1 MHEKPI
7 LRAPE
12 WNWKV
17 STYLFM
23 GGIMGGLGLLALV
36 ARPGRPDERRLR
48 RTIRFVS
55 LALAAA
61 NPGILITHLGRPE
74 RFHHMLRIVKYRS
87 PMSLGVWGLVL
98 YSGAA
103 GANVLRELAETGS
116 LPSWVRNIAPTFATP
131 LQALMGAFTA
141 GYTGVLLS
149 ASAIPVWAAGKRHIP
164 AASVCSGLSGAC
176 ALASLLALIDGN
188 DDVAPKLE
196 RLEMVA
202 STAELYILKDFRKKG
217 GRYVRPLF
225 EGAIGERLSANTI
238 ERGIAVPIVL
248 NLFGELLELPKPLDR
263 VRRIAA
269 SVLTLVGGYIFRDC
283 LVESGKISARDRGS
297 ALVQPR

>member
-7 LRAPE
+7 LKAPE

-17 STYLFM
+17 STYLFL

-36 ARPGRPDERRLR
+36 ARPAHPDERRLR
-48 RTIRFVS
+48 RTIRFAS

-61 NPGILITHLGRPE
+61 NPAILITHLGRPE
-74 RFHHMLRIVKYRS
+74 RFHHMLRIVKYKS

-103 GANVLRELAETGS
+103 AANVVRELAETSS
-116 LPSWVRNIAPTFATP
+116 LPAWTRHLAPTFATP
-131 LQALMGAFTA
+131 LQAFMGAFTA

-176 ALASLLALIDGN
+176 ALASLLSLLDGN
-188 DDVAPKLE
+188 DAVALKLE

-202 STAELYILKDFRKKG
+202 ATAELYVLKDFRKKG
-217 GRYVRPLF
+217 SRYVKPLF
-225 EGAIGERLSANTI
+225 EGECGARLQKYTMLG
-238 ERGIAVPIVL
+238 GIAIPLALNVL
-248 NLFGELLELPKPLDR
+248 GELVCLPKPLDR
-263 VRRIAA
+263 MRRFAA
-269 SVLTLVGGYIFRDC
+269 SAMTLIGGYVFRDA
-283 LVESGKISARDRGS
+283 LVESGKISALDRTS

>member
-1 MHEKPI
+1 MHEKPV
-7 LRAPE
+7 LKAPE

-36 ARPGRPDERRLR
+36 ARPNRPDERRLR
-48 RTIRFVS
+48 RTIRFAS

-74 RFHHMLRIVKYRS
+74 RFHHMLRIVKYKS

-103 GANVLRELAETGS
+103 GANVVRELAETGTFPPWTRH
-116 LPSWVRNIAPTFATP
+116 LAPTFATP

-176 ALASLLALIDGN
+176 ALASLLALFDGN
-188 DDVAPKLE
+188 DAVAPKLE

-202 STAELYILKDFRKKG
+202 ATAELYVLKDFRKKG
-217 GRYVRPLF
+217 GRYVEPLF
-225 EGAIGERLSANTI
+225 EGACGARLQRYTI
-238 ERGIAVPIVL
+238 LGGIALPLALNVL
-248 NLFGELLELPKPLDR
+248 GELISLPKPLDR
-263 VRRIAA
+263 MRRFAA
-269 SVLTLVGGYIFRDC
+269 SVMTLIGGYVFRDA
-283 LVESGKISARDRGS
+283 LVESGKISALDRKS

>member
-1 MHEKPI
+1 
-7 LRAPE
+7 
-12 WNWKV
+12 
-17 STYLFM
+17 M
-23 GGIMGGLGLLALV
+23 GGIMGGLALLALV
-36 ARPGRPDERRLR
+36 ARPNRPDERRMR
-48 RTIRFVS
+48 RTIRFAS

-74 RFHHMLRIVKYRS
+74 RFHHMLRIVKYKS

-103 GANVLRELAETGS
+103 GANVVRELAETGT
-116 LPSWVRNIAPTFATP
+116 LPAWIRHVAPAFATP

-176 ALASLLALIDGN
+176 ALAALLAMLDDN
-188 DDVAPKLE
+188 DAVAPKLE

-202 STAELYILKDFRKKG
+202 ATAELYVLNDFSRKG
-217 GRYVRPLF
+217 GRYVKPLF
-225 EGAIGERLSANTI
+225 EGACGERLRTYTVFA
-238 ERGIAVPIVL
+238 GIALPIALNVL
-248 NLFGELLELPKPLDR
+248 GELISLPKPLDR
-263 VRRIAA
+263 MRRFAA
-269 SVLTLVGGYIFRDC
+269 SVMTLAGGYVFRDT
-283 LVESGKISARDRGS
+283 LIESGKISALDRQS
-297 ALVQPR
+297 ALVQPL

>member
-1 MHEKPI
+1 VHEKPV
-7 LRAPE
+7 LKAPE

-36 ARPGRPDERRLR
+36 ARPNRPDERRLR
-48 RTIRFVS
+48 RTVRFAS

-61 NPGILITHLGRPE
+61 NPAILVTHLGRPE
-74 RFHHMLRIVKYRS
+74 RFHHMLRIVKYKS

-103 GANVLRELAETGS
+103 GANVVRELAETGA
-116 LPSWVRNIAPTFATP
+116 LPAWMRQLAPEFATP
-131 LQALMGAFTA
+131 LQALMGTFTA

-176 ALASLLALIDGN
+176 ALASLLALLDGN
-188 DDVAPKLE
+188 DTVAPKLE

-202 STAELYILKDFRKKG
+202 ATAELYVLNDFRVKG
-217 GRYVRPLF
+217 GRYVKPLF
-225 EGAIGERLSANTI
+225 EGAIGERLRTYTVFT
-238 ERGIAVPIVL
+238 GIALPMVL
-248 NLFGELLELPKPLDR
+248 NVVGELTSLPKPLDR
-263 VRRIAA
+263 MRRLAA
-269 SVLTLVGGYIFRDC
+269 SVMTLIGGYVFRDA
-283 LVESGKISARDRGS
+283 LIESGKISALDRNS
-297 ALVQPR
+297 ALVQPL

>member
-7 LRAPE
+7 LKPPE

-23 GGIMGGLGLLALV
+23 GGIMGGLGLLAIV
-36 ARPGRPDERRLR
+36 ARPHRPDERRLR
-48 RTIRFVS
+48 RTIRFAS

-61 NPGILITHLGRPE
+61 NPGILVTHLGRPE
-74 RFHHMLRIVKYRS
+74 RFFHMLRIVKYKS

-103 GANVLRELAETGS
+103 GANVVRELAETGA
-116 LPSWVRNIAPTFATP
+116 LPRWVRHVAPSFAAP
-131 LQALMGAFTA
+131 LQAFMGAFTA

-176 ALASLLALIDGN
+176 ALASILAVFDGN
-188 DDVAPKLE
+188 DTVAPKLE
-196 RLEMVA
+196 RLEMIA
-202 STAELYILKDFRKKG
+202 ATAELYILNDFNRKG

-225 EGAIGERLSANTI
+225 DGAIGKRLSTHTVL
-238 ERGIAVPIVL
+238 RGIALPLTLNVL
-248 NLFGELLELPKPLDR
+248 GELIELSQPVDR
-263 VRRIAA
+263 FRRLAA
-269 SVLTLVGGYIFRDC
+269 SVLTLVGGYVFRDC
-283 LVESGKISARDRGS
+283 LIESGKVSARDRES
-297 ALVQPR
+297 ALVQPQ